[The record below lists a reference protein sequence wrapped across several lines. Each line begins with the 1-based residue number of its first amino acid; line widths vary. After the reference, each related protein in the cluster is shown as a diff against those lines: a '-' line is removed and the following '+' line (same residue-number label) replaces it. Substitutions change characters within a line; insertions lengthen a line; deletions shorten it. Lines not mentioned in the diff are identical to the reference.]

1 MYEKTIGNE
10 HRIYAITI
18 PDTPTMV
25 LDLLSAPDRADYDA
39 LVTGDG
45 ARFYEPIE
53 TVPFDKKF
61 RRIPVDGYILSNA
74 NAWYVATSLTGA
86 DEVVP
91 IDERYTFPVSFW
103 LNKTW
108 ISAPAPIAG
117 TIRVFFS

>member
-18 PDTPTMV
+18 PETPTLV
-25 LDLLSAPDRADYDA
+25 IDLLSAPDRADYDA
-39 LVTGDG
+39 LVTGEG

-53 TVPFDKKF
+53 YIPNDKKF

-74 NAWYVATSLTGA
+74 NAWYVATSLAGA
-86 DEVVP
+86 VEVVP

-117 TIRVFFS
+117 TLRIFFS

>member
-10 HRIYAITI
+10 QRIYNITI
-18 PDTPTMV
+18 PDTPALV
-25 LDLLSAPDRADYDA
+25 LSLLSPTDLADYNT
-39 LVTGDG
+39 LVTGEG

-53 TVPFDKKF
+53 TTPYDKKF
-61 RRIPVDGYILSNA
+61 KRIPVDGYILSNA

-86 DEVVP
+86 TEVVP

-103 LNKTW
+103 LNKSY

-117 TIRVFFS
+117 IIRIFFS